1 MYNICAFQTWNM
13 SFLHFSVQNMYRFFN
28 TNMYRFDQS
37 DKCARQITLIF
48 KKKVHEEGHSWK
60 NLTNEMLN
68 LYWEEFQVRFIYTN
82 TYYVLQ
88 I

>member
-1 MYNICAFQTWNM
+1 
-13 SFLHFSVQNMYRFFN
+13 
-28 TNMYRFDQS
+28 MYRFDQS

-68 LYWEEFQVRFIYTN
+68 LYWEEFQVRFMFY
-82 TYYVLQ
+82 
-88 I
+88 

>member
-1 MYNICAFQTWNM
+1 
-13 SFLHFSVQNMYRFFN
+13 MYRFFN

-68 LYWEEFQVRFIYTN
+68 LYWEEFQVRVNVMLILVMLLN
-82 TYYVLQ
+82 CGSILEE
-88 I
+88 IIISLW